1 MIKVNDSRS
10 VIFLLENTI
19 IVYNSQINLCDF
31 SIEAIELGFEVP
43 SVKKKFLGVK
53 MTEKIWLWRVKYHE
67 TRPNG
72 KPTFPHTHLLQ
83 EPIPLEF
90 RFQQDMHV
98 KWKTKNKVQHYN
110 WELSFIWGQ
119 NENYDP
125 GHSLSDSS
133 VPLKRFQ
140 GRSVYMSS

>member
-43 SVKKKFLGVK
+43 SVKKKYLGVK
-53 MTEKIWLWRVKYHE
+53 MTEKIWLWRVKDHE

-90 RFQQDMHV
+90 RFQQGMHV
-98 KWKTKNKVQHYN
+98 KWKTKKQGTTLQLRVKFYLGAK
-110 WELSFIWGQ
+110 WELW
-119 NENYDP
+119 P
-125 GHSLSDSS
+125 GTQ
-133 VPLKRFQ
+133 PFR
-140 GRSVYMSS
+140 